1 MTSKKVL
8 VIYGVVLLVIS
19 LPFTIIHLT
28 ANPDDAPITP
38 FQHAVAA
45 LANVLGPWGVVLVRC
60 VNFPNAGLRS
70 FSWPLALVMTALA
83 GALVWVGQYVKGR
96 GLQYFSIV
104 VWTAFLILW
113 FGIGLRQIADGLL

>member
-1 MTSKKVL
+1 MARNKVL
-8 VIYGVVLLVIS
+8 VIYGVVLLAVS

-28 ANPDDAPITP
+28 ASPDDAPITP
-38 FQHAVAA
+38 IQHVVAA
-45 LANVLGPWGVVLVRC
+45 LANVLGPWGVVVVRC

-70 FSWPLALVMTALA
+70 FNLLLALVMTALA
-83 GALVWVGQYVKGR
+83 GGLIWVGYYVKGR

-113 FGIGLRQIADGLL
+113 LGIGLRQIADGLL